1 MAVESNLYQA
11 FTKNRFRISDAYKDK
26 FRTLALN
33 IKEDKNTE
41 IRIKILFDIITPKQL
56 CTMEEADLMTSKDKK
71 ALKQQRA

>member
-41 IRIKILFDIITPKQL
+41 IRIKILFDIITPK
-56 CTMEEADLMTSKDKK
+56 
-71 ALKQQRA
+71 